1 MYGTSIMGIKVE
13 GHSHLVRDENSHA
26 IVNTD
31 IETYRLTMKRRE
43 IMKAQRNEINSLRSE
58 VSEIK
63 QLLVQVI
70 EKVNG

>member
-1 MYGTSIMGIKVE
+1 MGIKVE